1 MKLEALQNTH
11 RPYKRTKRIG
21 RGIGS
26 GMGKTSCRG
35 HKGAGSRSGWKSRAR
50 YEGGQLPLYR
60 KIPGRGFSNAR
71 FQKKLDAINLG
82 QIETLFAD
90 GETVNIDTLRKVG
103 FLCGTSYGIKILSE
117 GTLTKKVTIEA
128 HSFSKKA
135 EEKLSQ
141 ANIAYSQTSKTN
153 K

>member
-60 KIPGRGFSNAR
+60 KIPARGFSNAR
-71 FQKKLDAINLG
+71 FRKKLDAINLG
-82 QIETLFAD
+82 RIETLFSD
-90 GETVNIDTLRKVG
+90 GDLVSIETLYEIG
-103 FLCGTSYGIKILSE
+103 FLSGTSYGIKILSE
-117 GTLTKKVTIEA
+117 GALTKKVRIEA
-128 HSFSKKA
+128 KKFSKKA
-135 EEKLSQ
+135 EDKLTK
-141 ANIAYSQTSKTN
+141 ANIEFTQVTK
-153 K
+153 